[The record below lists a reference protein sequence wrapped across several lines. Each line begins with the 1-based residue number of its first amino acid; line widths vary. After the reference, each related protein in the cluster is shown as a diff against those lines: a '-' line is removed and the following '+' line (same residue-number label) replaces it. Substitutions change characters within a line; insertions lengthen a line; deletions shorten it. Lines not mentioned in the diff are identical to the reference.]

1 LWAPS
6 SWEIMGCLQELGCS
20 VRETVHP
27 ISIGSTKQ
35 YYLQQQIRIEIWMG
49 WRIVTVSLFQPDV
62 ICILEKKS
70 QQIHKNNNLRKTM
83 VENNIPQSTE
93 VSYPW
98 AIAPHFCS
106 HQCAHAFPQKL
117 YRAWFASKNRS
128 L

>member
-1 LWAPS
+1 
-6 SWEIMGCLQELGCS
+6 MGCLQELGCS

-35 YYLQQQIRIEIWMG
+35 YYLQPQIRIEIRMG
-49 WRIVTVSLFQPDV
+49 RRIVNVSLFQHDV

-93 VSYPW
+93 LSYP
-98 AIAPHFCS
+98 
-106 HQCAHAFPQKL
+106 
-117 YRAWFASKNRS
+117 
-128 L
+128 